1 VAVSATVKL
10 WAYISGAWVELDSV
24 QPASSFWGRSDNGP
38 LDFVADVG
46 ELKFNLDNSGGLYT
60 PGGPSAL
67 AGFKR
72 GVRVKLVVTFEGE
85 DYVRDCGYIAEIE
98 PRPSNRDKT
107 ISITCLDWM
116 DYAARHPIVNPGIML
131 DEYAEEV
138 INTVV
143 SEIEIQPAQ
152 TDYTPGAFRF
162 QSALDTVDKST
173 TAYSEFAKIASSDIT
188 HIYLR
193 KDKTNGETLV
203 LENAD
208 TRHGWVTPTE
218 IPLVNADSDTGL
230 WEDGDDML
238 WEDGDTVLWN
248 EVEAVTFD
256 GTILTNFEAPYG
268 AGVVNRMPTTAYPRR
283 YDTSPQILFQ
293 LDEPFEI
300 AQRPFDSDKR
310 GRNYLL
316 EGTYADP
323 EGGAHIGARDV
334 ITPVITTDYLMNS
347 QEDGLGVDI
356 SSSLYI
362 DIRKGSEG
370 FTAFLANTNATY
382 PTAYVTKF
390 NVRGTGL
397 YQYNPVTYTAE
408 NEDSIAENEAQEM
421 TLHQKY
427 RGTNVFGSVYAKSVV
442 EEYGDAR
449 TRLQSVTFCANKSGQ
464 CMMAF
469 LHTDVGDVQ
478 FIEIPELSIES
489 CYYIQGV
496 EAKYDNGLIWVTW
509 FVKEAPSIQG
519 GMTAIAME
527 FDGTST
533 GTAGDAV
540 DFDGLPRVSAGPVT
554 ERTFAAWINLSSTS
568 GAIKAIIAPFADSGG
583 VMFYATADTIALYS
597 NRFDVSPGDWNADTT
612 VLTTNTWFHVVAT
625 YNHSATTN
633 DAAFYINGIPQT
645 VVEAL
650 TPAGSANSE
659 LGTHV
664 VIGNIKTVTEDYTN
678 PFAGKIFDPRIYDRI
693 ITADEALT
701 LYNSGTPDPS
711 LVTDGLVFQPF
722 VVRTDRLSEFV
733 DVELDADTTV
743 FENQF
748 RSVGFVH
755 GSPIARAAP

>member
-85 DYVRDCGYIAEIE
+85 DYVRDCGYIADIE

-218 IPLVNADSDTGL
+218 IPLVNADSGLLLKEEGDLLLLETGDSL
-230 WEDGDDML
+230 IL
-238 WEDGDTVLWN
+238 N

-256 GTILTNFEAPYG
+256 GAILTNFEAPYG

-362 DIRKGSEG
+362 DMRKGSEG

-397 YQYNPVTYTAE
+397 YQYNPVTFTAE

-449 TRLQSVTFCANKSGQ
+449 VRLQSVTFCANKSGQ

-478 FIEIPELSIES
+478 FIEIPELSIEC

-519 GMTAIAME
+519 GLTAVAK
-527 FDGTST
+527 DVTS
-533 GTAGDAV
+533 ADGDAV
-540 DFDGLPRVSAGPVT
+540 DFGPLPRVSANIIT
-554 ERTFAAWINLSSTS
+554 ERTFAAWINADLLGGTRT
-568 GAIKAIIAPFADSGG
+568 IIAPHSDTGG
-583 VMFYATADTIALYS
+583 MLMFVTDADTGLGHLRLYS
-597 NRFDVSPGDWNADTT
+597 NRYDVAPGEWRSTT
-612 VLTTNTWFHVVAT
+612 TTITTGSWFHVVAC
-625 YNHSATTN
+625 YNHSNTTN
-633 DAAFYINGIPQT
+633 DPIMYINGVAQSVT
-645 VVEAL
+645 EEG
-650 TPAGSANSE
+650 TPAGTLNSE

-664 VIGNIKTVTEDYTN
+664 VVGNVNTITEPYTWG
-678 PFAGKIFDPRIYDRI
+678 FDGQIFDARIYDRI
-693 ITADEALT
+693 ITAAEALT
-701 LYNSGTPDPS
+701 LYNSGVPDPS
-711 LVTDGLVFQPF
+711 LVTDGLVFQAF
-722 VVRTDRLSEFV
+722 AVRTDRLSEFV
-733 DVELDADTTV
+733 DVELDADTKV
-743 FENQF
+743 FENVY